1 MTRSSKVL
9 GSMYRAFVRTAATAL
24 GVGAVLL
31 AVTPAHALTI
41 SQLLIPGAVN
51 TFTDNDAEVFINKA
65 GGATTVDVG
74 DVFLGAIEFDT
85 VNNIAIGTGT
95 GNNELTA
102 VFSLQVASVTPLGG
116 GLALFTFEAN
126 PTFQAD
132 LLARTGIDI
141 GAQAPGTASLVFED
155 ATPDALRDL
164 NTFSNFVA
172 QTSDGT
178 LRLVLAIDPG
188 DISATAPIDLAA
200 IPVLALPGGGLPVSF
215 FGSPGFDIMTNTF
228 GVALGDPVGLSGN
241 AQRPV
246 APEDFTIR
254 TDATFVSPAAVPWP
268 AGISLMGLGLVA
280 LGLTARR
287 KRA

>member
-1 MTRSSKVL
+1 
-9 GSMYRAFVRTAATAL
+9 MYRAFVRTAATAL

-41 SQLLIPGAVN
+41 TQLLIPGAVN
-51 TFTDNDAEVFINKA
+51 TFTDNDAELFVNKA

-85 VNNIAIGTGT
+85 VNNVAIGTGT

-102 VFSLQVASVTPLGG
+102 VFSLQVASVTPIGA

-126 PTFQAD
+126 PNFQAD
-132 LLARTGIDI
+132 LLAATGIDI
-141 GAQAPGTASLVFED
+141 GAQAAGTASLVFED
-155 ATPDALRDL
+155 VTPDATRDAS
-164 NTFSNFVA
+164 TFANFVA
-172 QTSDGT
+172 ETSDGT
-178 LRLVLAIDPG
+178 LRLVLSMDTG
-188 DISATAPIDLAA
+188 DISATAPIDTAL

-215 FGSPGFDIMTNTF
+215 FGTPGFDIELNTF

-254 TDATFVSPAAVPWP
+254 TDATFVSPAVPWP

>member
-1 MTRSSKVL
+1 
-9 GSMYRAFVRTAATAL
+9 MYRAFVRTAATAL

-41 SQLLIPGAVN
+41 TQLLIPGAVN
-51 TFTDNDAEVFINKA
+51 TFTDNDAELFVNKA

-85 VNNIAIGTGT
+85 VNNVAIGTGT

-102 VFSLQVASVTPLGG
+102 VFSLQVASVTPIGA

-126 PTFQAD
+126 PNFQAD
-132 LLARTGIDI
+132 LLAATGIDI
-141 GAQAPGTASLVFED
+141 GAQAAGTASLVFED
-155 ATPDALRDL
+155 VTPDATRDAS
-164 NTFSNFVA
+164 TFANFVA
-172 QTSDGT
+172 ETSDVT
-178 LRLVLAIDPG
+178 LRLVLSMDTG
-188 DISATAPIDLAA
+188 DISATAPIDTAL

-215 FGSPGFDIMTNTF
+215 FGTPGFDIELNTF